1 MTEASA
7 LDVRDMVVANQSF
20 GPSEIGQ
27 ICKTISE
34 DYSQLGVLRDAVG
47 ELGQMSER
55 SPAQAVRLGVSQ
67 YLIGKFAEAKEMLAH
82 ADGGALAQFYL
93 AKSCFQLSL
102 YEEAIEQFTA
112 AKTSGYDGDACQV
125 ACAEVKRYQ
134 GKLKEAMDILDNI
147 FGPFE
152 QTAEYL
158 YQRGATVAAL
168 STVESREDGTE
179 EVLRLYNRALQ
190 YDDHHPG
197 ALFGLALEN
206 DRKGGDIEALN
217 LYERA
222 ASCFPAHIGTLINL
236 GVIYED
242 RNDFAKAQACYKRV
256 LDVFPDHNRAKLYMK
271 DASASGNVQYD
282 EDAARQ
288 SERLSQLLSVSV
300 NDFELSVRSRN
311 CLHKM
316 GIGTLGD
323 LVRTS
328 EQQLLASKNFGET
341 SLIEIREMLVSKG
354 LSLGQLADHQR
365 DPDPPLDTTG
375 MSPDQQAILERPISD
390 LNLSVRARKCMVRL
404 GINTISELIRKT
416 GDDLLES
423 KNFGVT
429 SLNEVRAKLE
439 GMSLKLRGD

>member
-7 LDVRDMVVANQSF
+7 LDIHELVVSNQSF
-20 GPSEIGQ
+20 GPSEISQ

-34 DYSQLGVLRDAVG
+34 DYSQLGVLKDAVN
-47 ELGQMSER
+47 ELSQIEER

-67 YLIGKFAEAKEMLAH
+67 YLLGKFSDARETLTH
-82 ADGGALAQFYL
+82 ADGGALALYYL
-93 AKSCFQLSL
+93 AKASFQLED
-102 YEEAIEQFTA
+102 YTGAMDHFDA
-112 AKTSGYDGDACQV
+112 AQAAGYDTDHCQV
-125 ACAEVKRYQ
+125 ARAEVLRYQ
-134 GKLKEAMDILDNI
+134 GKLQNAMDILDNI
-147 FGPFE
+147 FGPAE
-152 QTAEYL
+152 QTAEYN
-158 YQRGATVAAL
+158 YQRGATVATRDANF
-168 STVESREDGTE
+168 E

-197 ALFGLALEN
+197 ALFGLALEH
-206 DRKGGDIEALN
+206 DRKGNDGEALQ

-242 RNDFAKAQACYKRV
+242 RNEFGKAQACYKRV
-256 LDVFPDHNRAKLYMK
+256 LDVFPDHPRARLYMK
-271 DASASGNVQYD
+271 DASASGNVYYD

-288 SERLSQLLSVSV
+288 NERLSQLLSVSV

-311 CLHKM
+311 CLQKM
-316 GIGTLGD
+316 GVETLGD
-323 LVRTS
+323 LVRTT
-328 EQQLLASKNFGET
+328 EQQLLSSKNFGET
-341 SLIEIREMLVSKG
+341 SLVEIRDMLSSKG
-354 LSLGQLADHQR
+354 LQLGQLADQQR
-365 DPDPPLDTTG
+365 EPDPPIDTSNMT
-375 MSPDQQAILERPISD
+375 PDQQAVLDRPISE

-429 SLNEVRAKLE
+429 SLNEVRAKLDV
-439 GMSLKLRGD
+439 MSLKLRGD

>member
-7 LDVRDMVVANQSF
+7 LDVHDMVVSNHSF
-20 GPSEIGQ
+20 GPAEIQQ

-34 DYSQLGVLRDAVG
+34 DYSQLGVLKDAVN
-47 ELGQMSER
+47 ELAQITDR

-67 YLIGKFAEAKEMLAH
+67 YLVGKFDDAKETLSH
-82 ADGGALAQFYL
+82 ADGGALALYYL
-93 AKSCFQLSL
+93 AKTCFQLES
-102 YEEAIEQFTA
+102 YEDAIANFDA
-112 AKTSGYDGDACQV
+112 ARAAGYDGDQCQV
-125 ACAEVKRYQ
+125 AAAEVLRYQ
-134 GKLKEAMDILDNI
+134 GELQKAMDILDNI
-147 FGPFE
+147 FGPSE
-152 QTAEYL
+152 QTAEYN
-158 YQRGATVAAL
+158 YQRGATVA
-168 STVESREDGTE
+168 VRDGNFD

-197 ALFGLALEN
+197 ALFGLALES
-206 DRKGGDIEALN
+206 DRKGNDGEALN

-222 ASCFPAHIGTLINL
+222 ASCFPAHIGTLVNL

-256 LDVFPDHNRAKLYMK
+256 LDVFPDHPRARLYMK
-271 DASASGNVQYD
+271 DASASGNVYYD
-282 EDAARQ
+282 EDTARQ
-288 SERLSQLLSVSV
+288 NERLSQLLSVSV

-311 CLHKM
+311 CLQKM
-316 GIGTLGD
+316 GVETLGD
-323 LVRTS
+323 LVRTT
-328 EQQLLASKNFGET
+328 EQQLLSSKNFGET
-341 SLIEIREMLVSKG
+341 SLVEIREMLSSKG
-354 LSLGQLADHQR
+354 LSLGQLADQQR
-365 DPDPPLDTTG
+365 EPDPPLDTTG
-375 MSPDQQAILERPISD
+375 MTPDQQAVLDRPISD

-439 GMSLKLRGD
+439 AMNLKLRGD

>member
-1 MTEASA
+1 MTEASV
-7 LDVRDMVVANQSF
+7 LDVHEMVVSNQSF
-20 GPSEIGQ
+20 GPAEIGQ

-34 DYSQLGVLRDAVG
+34 DYSQLGVLKDAVN
-47 ELGQMSER
+47 ELAQLPDR

-67 YLIGKFAEAKEMLAH
+67 YLLGNFRDSQETLSH
-82 ADGGALAQFYL
+82 ADGGALALFYL
-93 AKSCFQLSL
+93 AKTCFQLGD
-102 YEEAIEQFTA
+102 YEQAIQQFDGARA
-112 AKTSGYDGDACQV
+112 AGYDGDQCQV
-125 ACAEVKRYQ
+125 AAAEVMRYQ
-134 GKLKEAMDILDNI
+134 GKLQEAMDILDNI
-147 FGPFE
+147 FGPSE
-152 QTAEYL
+152 QTAEYN
-158 YQRGATVAAL
+158 YQRGATVA
-168 STVESREDGTE
+168 TRDGNFD

-206 DRKGGDIEALN
+206 DRKGNDAEALQ

-236 GVIYED
+236 GIMYED
-242 RNDFAKAQACYKRV
+242 RNDFSKAQACYKRV
-256 LDVFPDHNRAKLYMK
+256 LDVFPDHPRARLYMK
-271 DASASGNVQYD
+271 DASASGNVYYD
-282 EDAARQ
+282 EDTARQ
-288 SERLSQLLSVSV
+288 NERLSQLLSVSV

-311 CLHKM
+311 CLQKM
-316 GIGTLGD
+316 GIETLGD

-328 EQQLLASKNFGET
+328 EQQLLSSKNFGET
-341 SLIEIREMLVSKG
+341 SLVEIREMLSSKG
-354 LSLGQLADHQR
+354 LTLGQLADQDR
-365 DPDPPLDTTG
+365 EPDPPLDTSG
-375 MSPDQQAILERPISD
+375 MTPDQQAVLERPISD

-439 GMSLKLRGD
+439 AMNLKLRGD